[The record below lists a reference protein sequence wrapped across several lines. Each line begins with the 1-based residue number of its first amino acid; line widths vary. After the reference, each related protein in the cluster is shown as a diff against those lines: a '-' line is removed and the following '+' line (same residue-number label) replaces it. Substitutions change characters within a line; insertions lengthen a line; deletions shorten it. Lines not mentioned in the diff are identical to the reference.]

1 GDTVDVR
8 FDALEG
14 LEMTGTVMSISQ
26 FGEEKQ
32 GAITYTA
39 QIRLN
44 GHDDRLRWN
53 MTSSFTKADGGSKL
67 SLLR

>member
-8 FDALEG
+8 FDALED

-44 GHDDRLRWN
+44 GYDDRLRWN
-53 MTSSFTKADGGSKL
+53 MTSSFTKADGGAEL